1 MKQLDVSEWSHHE
14 LRLAFF
20 DFSVRGEGETQLVD
34 AVLRAWLAL
43 GGLSRQQFDYW
54 QDALAWR
61 ERGNALPGW
70 ALPQFEV
77 ASPSAPRAG
86 EEHEREF
93 LLWRNTREA
102 A

>member
-1 MKQLDVSEWSHHE
+1 MKQLDVSAWSRHE

-20 DFSVRGEGETQLVD
+20 DFSVRGEGDAHLVD

-54 QDALAWR
+54 QDALTWR
-61 ERGNALPGW
+61 QGGNALPGW

-77 ASPSAPRAG
+77 DPASVPRAG
-86 EEHEREF
+86 EEQERDF
-93 LLWRNTREA
+93 LLWRSARQA

>member
-1 MKQLDVSEWSHHE
+1 MKQLDVSTWSRHE

-20 DFSVRGEGETQLVD
+20 DFSVRGEGGPELVD
-34 AVLRAWLAL
+34 GVLRAWLAL

-54 QDALAWR
+54 RDALAWR

-70 ALPQFEV
+70 ALPQIE
-77 ASPSAPRAG
+77 AGSPNPPCAG

-93 LLWRNTREA
+93 LRWRSARQA

>member
-1 MKQLDVSEWSHHE
+1 MKELNVSDWSRHE

-20 DFSVRGEGETQLVD
+20 DFSQRGEGEARLVD
-34 AVLRAWLAL
+34 AVLREWLAL

-61 ERGNALPGW
+61 EEGNALPGW

-77 ASPSAPRAG
+77 APTSAPRAG
-86 EEHEREF
+86 EELERDF
-93 LLWRNTREA
+93 LLWRNAREA